1 MKKQEISQKKNKESY
16 KKSYKKPLLIRY
28 QKLTSITAGF
38 VSGVPL
44 LGCTRF

>member
-1 MKKQEISQKKNKESY
+1 MKKQETSQKKNKESY

-28 QKLTSITAGF
+28 QKLTSITAGNGSA
-38 VSGVPL
+38 VVP

>member
-1 MKKQEISQKKNKESY
+1 MKKQETSKKKD
-16 KKSYKKPLLIRY
+16 KKSYKKPMLIRY

-38 VSGVPL
+38 VPASGVS